1 MTVEPMKLNSAGEP
15 FEIYLVWSDATL
27 TVAANETALDVLVA
41 AGVPVQPSCRS
52 GYCGECA
59 MPYVEGDLLHNDSCL
74 SDTDR
79 NHVFCPCVS
88 RAQTRIAV
96 EA

>member
-1 MTVEPMKLNSAGEP
+1 MNTLPAPGA
-15 FEIYLVWSDATL
+15 FEIYLVWTDTTL
-27 TVAANETALDVLVA
+27 TVAAQENALDVLIA

-59 MPYVEGDLLHNDSCL
+59 TPYVEGDLLHKDSCL
-74 SDTDR
+74 NVADR
-79 NHVFCPCVS
+79 EHVFCPCVS
-88 RAQTRIAV
+88 RAHTRIVV